1 MTKKET
7 HAEQKKDIF
16 NGNKTGAMAHFRNFL
31 KATYRQAVLSAFLF
45 YAMAMP
51 VAADAGA
58 ADAGAADA
66 KWDTIVGFITPWI
79 TRIGG
84 LILLF
89 GAVELAIAF
98 KDDNADKKT
107 SSIRFVVAGLIVI
120 AVGLSSDLF
129 LK

>member
-1 MTKKET
+1 MTKNET

-58 ADAGAADA
+58 ADA

-79 TRIGG
+79 TKIGG

-89 GAVELAIAF
+89 GAVELAVAF